1 MPPFLLLVHNC
12 NMQNYEDFIAI
23 IGAGISGLA
32 LGCILKKADIPVII
46 FEKSTN
52 ISEYGAGISISP
64 NGAKVLKYLNLY
76 DEIISISSNP
86 KQADFFSNDK
96 KINSFDIDVITTSR
110 QVLYKSLYEKYISL
124 DGQILFDHKL
134 CDANFDDLELN
145 FSNNRSYKVRHVAA
159 CDGIKSICRKK
170 IESNNEP
177 VYSGYSVWR
186 AIVEKKQKNTQTF
199 LGPNHHI
206 VTYPISE
213 SKISFV
219 AAIKTPKKYKE
230 SWKSIGT
237 YEELKNDLVISNK
250 DFYSFINEET
260 PLFKWGVYIR
270 PLLKNITYK
279 NLTLL
284 GDAAHP
290 IVPFIGQGGCL
301 ALEDAY
307 IFGQLLTKYNSD
319 INKAQNAFKVMRVKR
334 INTIAS
340 MSLKQGQLN
349 HISNSII
356 VFLRNFVMRHFPSLA
371 LKSVREKVWNYD
383 PVEEI
388 RDFK

>member
-46 FEKSTN
+46 FEKSTD

-64 NGAKVLKYLNLY
+64 NGAKVLKYLNFY

-186 AIVEKKQKNTQTF
+186 AIVEKKQENTQTF

-206 VTYPISE
+206 VTYPISD
-213 SKISFV
+213 SKISFI

-230 SWKSIGT
+230 SWKSSGT
-237 YEELKNDLVISNK
+237 YEELKNDLVLSNK

-270 PLLKNITYK
+270 PLLKNIKYN

-307 IFGQLLTKYNSD
+307 IFGRLLIKYNSD
-319 INKAQNAFKVMRVKR
+319 ISKAQNTYEAMRVKR
-334 INTIAS
+334 INTIAN

-349 HISNSII
+349 HISNPII
-356 VFLRNFVMRHFPSLA
+356 VFLRNFVMKQFPSLA
-371 LKSVREKVWNYD
+371 LKSIREKIWNYD

-388 RDFK
+388 RNFR